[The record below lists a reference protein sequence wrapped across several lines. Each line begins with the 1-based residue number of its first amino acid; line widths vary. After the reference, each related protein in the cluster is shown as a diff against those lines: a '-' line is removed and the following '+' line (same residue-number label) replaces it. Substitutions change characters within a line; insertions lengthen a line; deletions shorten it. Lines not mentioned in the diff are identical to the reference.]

1 MPKKTII
8 IVMILFPLVAGL
20 ACRFTSSP
28 DPTAT
33 PTEEPAV
40 EITTEPVIEPS
51 LAVPTRMSEQEEPT
65 SQPVDA
71 PKDLAILDNSAW
83 TQDDSTVFVG
93 YLVEN
98 PSSDILYEDVEFTIR
113 IFGSAGNLIDT
124 HYAFVPE
131 FFPNTTQGIAAT
143 FFMSDESV
151 SVASADISWTFTG
164 TSSPGALETIFTTDN
179 LNYWD
184 NTSFPTVTGR
194 IVNNSSTTYTD
205 IRIDILCYDSDGEV
219 VGGGVT
225 YLDFI
230 HLNDYMGFATYVDA
244 FGEVARVEAF
254 PNLTYSTQF
263 IDKTDFSSEISIL
276 DDYYYEDDFGF
287 LQGGIIIKNET
298 DSVLRNSFI
307 YITFYDEEDN
317 ITTTGGDYIDMILPG
332 DSIGISPWI
341 TIPPEGANTVRYDI
355 LRLPGERDDSYELES
370 NPFRVNT
377 TAVTEDSDYYVLV
390 NFTNT
395 YSKQVSEVDVFVL
408 VFNAAGSIIGGG
420 NTWTSEPTPAGGTG
434 EIEVYVSYGSTET
447 IDSIQ
452 AWVVPSYWTEFE

>member
-8 IVMILFPLVAGL
+8 ILMILFPLVAGL

-71 PKDLAILDNSAW
+71 PKDLVILDNSAW
-83 TQDDSTVFVG
+83 IQDDSTVFVG

-98 PSSDILYEDVEFTIR
+98 PSSDILYEDVEFTIQ

-124 HYAFVPE
+124 QYAFVPA
-131 FFPNTTQGIAAT
+131 FYPNTTLGVSST

-151 SVASADISWTFTG
+151 SVASADINWTFTG
-164 TSSPGALETIFTTDN
+164 TSSPDALETLFTTDN

-184 NTSFPTVTGR
+184 NSSFPTVTGR

-205 IRIDILCYDSDGEV
+205 LRIDILCYDSNDEV
-219 VGGGVT
+219 IGGGVT

-230 HLNDYMGFATYVDA
+230 HLNDYMGFATYLDT
-244 FGEVARVEAF
+244 FGEVTRVEAF
-254 PNLTYSTQF
+254 PNLTYSTLF

-298 DSVLRNSFI
+298 DSVLRNSYI
-307 YITFYDEEDN
+307 YITFYDEDDN
-317 ITTTGGDYIDMILPG
+317 ITTTGSDFIDMILPG

-341 TIPPEGANTVRYDI
+341 TIQPEGANTVRYDI